1 MQNYNL
7 NILIIE
13 DDYKT
18 KQDLIKILKYPPPT
32 EPNLDILD
40 LQIVETNLP
49 KFTTYTA
56 TENIEAIKIIQKFN
70 IHNKKFTLVFID
82 IHFLP
87 EIDGINTI
95 HSIWEIDKDIQIV
108 ICTSLNDD
116 IWKKFLKSFG
126 ISDDLLILQKPFDYT
141 MVKQLIY
148 TLTKKWLLMQESENY
163 NQLLE
168 NCVQKRTVELEYKA
182 NHDPLTS
189 LPNRNLLEDGLSKL
203 IKTSK
208 NNNVMFAILYIDL
221 DNFKFINDNYT
232 HSIGDQILKIISKR
246 IVNNTRK
253 QDDFF
258 RIGGDEFVL
267 LVTNIE
273 ALENINNIANNLLQI
288 IQKPIKLNNID
299 IEAKLSI
306 GISIYP
312 MHGIKSVE
320 LLKNADLAM
329 YKAKK
334 LGGNK
339 FEFYNKELYI
349 ATRANLDLESEL
361 HKALANKEF
370 FLCYL
375 PQIELASKKLIA
387 VEALIRW
394 NHPQLGLIPAAR
406 FIPYAEKYALIS
418 PINEWVIKHSILQNK
433 IWHDKGINIVPI
445 SVNIGIQQIK
455 HTNLIENI
463 TKILQNA
470 KLAPKYFGIDITENT
485 YVNSE
490 EIINIINN
498 IKKSGVQITLD
509 NFGSGSIPLNYLKKL
524 QIDYLKIDRSFID
537 NIEIDPNNKIIIR
550 SIINIANS
558 LKLKII
564 AVGIETWQHKA
575 FFEQYNCQF
584 GEGYYFSKPLL
595 TNELELLLKLNKKL

>member
-13 DDYKT
+13 DDYQT
-18 KQDLIKILKYPPPT
+18 KQDLIKILEYQATP
-32 EPNLDILD
+32 EPNLDIPD
-40 LQIVETNLP
+40 LKIVEINLH

-56 TENIEAIKIIQKFN
+56 TQNIEAIKIIQEFSKN
-70 IHNKKFTLVFID
+70 NQKFTLVFID

-108 ICTSLNDD
+108 ICTSLNDY

-126 ISDDLLILQKPFDYT
+126 VSDDLLILQKPFDYT
-141 MVKQLIY
+141 TVRQLIY
-148 TLTKKWLLMQESENY
+148 TLTKKWLLMQGAENY
-163 NQLLE
+163 NQLVE
-168 NCVQKRTVELEYKA
+168 NYVQQRTKKLEYKA

-189 LPNRNLLEDGLSKL
+189 LPNRNLLENKLSEL

-208 NNNVMFAILYIDL
+208 HNNLMFAILYIDL

-232 HSIGDQILKIISKR
+232 HSIGDQVLKIISKR
-246 IVNNTRK
+246 IIHNTRK

-273 ALENINNIANNLLQI
+273 APENINSIADNLLKTI
-288 IQKPIKLNNID
+288 RKPIQINNID

-312 MHGIKSVE
+312 MHGIKSAE

-349 ATRANLDLESEL
+349 AIKANLDLESGL
-361 HKALANKEF
+361 QKALANEEF

-394 NHPQLGLIPAAR
+394 NHPQLGLISASE
-406 FIPYAEKYALIS
+406 FIPYAEKYALIT
-418 PINEWVIKHSILQNK
+418 PINAWVIKHAILQNK

-455 HTNLIENI
+455 QTNLIEEI

-470 KLAPKYFGIDITENT
+470 KLAPKYFGIDITENS
-485 YVNSE
+485 YVNSKE
-490 EIINIINN
+490 MVNIINN

-558 LKLKII
+558 LKLKVI

-584 GEGYYFSKPLL
+584 VEGYYFSKPLL
-595 TNELELLLKLNKKL
+595 ANELELLLKLNKNL